1 IGSLVNL
8 GLDCIVDLVRV
19 LFQELTGL
27 VSSVL
32 RVVAGLLLFTTL
44 LVLFSVC
51 FCILNH
57 AVDLFLGKTGTVLD
71 LDGVFLA
78 GALVLSGNGNDT
90 VCVNVEGDLNLRH
103 TARSRSDTAELK
115 GTEQLVGRSHLALTL
130 EDLNLYG
137 RLVIFRG
144 REGFRLL
151 GWNGGV
157 ALNQLGHHATL
168 GFNTKRQWGDIQ
180 EQNVLNFTAQNASL
194 KCCTHC
200 NDLVWVNTFVWLV
213 AGQLFNQLG
222 NSWHTGG
229 TTNKNNVVNVAHGHL
244 SVLDDLVEW
253 ALGAVQQVLGNA
265 LELGTRQG
273 LIQEQRVLV
282 AINSDVRQVDIC
294 LL

>member
-1 IGSLVNL
+1 FVYDLCVNNVWVRVFRSSACLCTFSSLCLVDLLAHFLRFSGQLFYSGLDCFDVIALQGFIDSIGSLVNL

-137 RLVIFRG
+137 RLVIFRSG
-144 REGFRLL
+144 EGFRLL

-200 NDLVWVNTFVWLV
+200 NDLVWVNTLVWLA

-222 NSWHTGG
+222 
-229 TTNKNNVVNVAHGHL
+229 
-244 SVLDDLVEW
+244 
-253 ALGAVQQVLGNA
+253 
-265 LELGTRQG
+265 
-273 LIQEQRVLV
+273 
-282 AINSDVRQVDIC
+282 
-294 LL
+294 